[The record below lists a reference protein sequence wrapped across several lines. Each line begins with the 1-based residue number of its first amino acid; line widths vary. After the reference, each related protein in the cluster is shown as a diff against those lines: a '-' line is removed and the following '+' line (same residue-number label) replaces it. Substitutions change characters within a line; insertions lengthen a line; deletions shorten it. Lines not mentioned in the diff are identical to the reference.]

1 MQYNSYEMKSD
12 FSVMDPLSLIVCN
25 DNSNQRKRRGRPC
38 ARERRTNELITE
50 KYTNLMRSGEAQD
63 EEFTKNRVIPFI
75 IKRQRRSRANDRERG
90 RMENL
95 NSAMIVLKQHI
106 PLEL

>member
-1 MQYNSYEMKSD
+1 MQFNTCEVKSELD
-12 FSVMDPLSLIVCN
+12 VLDPMCLIACS
-25 DNSNQRKRRGRPC
+25 SNRKRRGRPC
-38 ARERRTNELITE
+38 ATERRTNEMINDKFTKLI
-50 KYTNLMRSGEAQD
+50 RSGENQD

-95 NSAMIVLKQHI
+95 NSALITLKQHI
-106 PLEL
+106 PLEMYV